1 MDDKD
6 LKQEQGL
13 DLGVALFLLKTS
25 GPKSVL
31 EYMIRTIMEIWGLKV
46 TPNGVTEFGKWTV
59 SYAQKRVKEELD
71 LDLSDEDTIKNL
83 IVLSLQDMEAFLE
96 TMREGILSGAG
107 KVAGYS
113 EQEIRALL
121 AVTKKR
127 D

>member
-46 TPNGVTEFGKWTV
+46 TPKGVTEFGKWTV

-107 KVAGYS
+107 KVAGYN